1 DTDVNVSLVKE
12 GVKKTFRKRK
22 RVDGRDDE
30 DSDAES
36 VDEIDDAIPLNV
48 EKTVKDFEDQLDLDN
63 EDRNILDHFKK
74 KESSSRQKRLTD
86 LFRSIISEKH
96 IEIESVVD
104 NTSEKGKI
112 KLKPETKSQCEEI
125 GKVLQKYRSE
135 PEYWTAAAMYQI
147 TRLFVSNLQAHLAQ
161 HFCTVVLLPRI
172 RDDISHYKRLNFHL
186 YQALSKTLYKPAAFF
201 KGIIFPLCSY
211 GDCSLREAIII
222 ASLLANAHIP
232 VAHSAAAILKIMSMD
247 YHGANYIFLRV
258 LFDKKYALPYRVIE
272 ETVKNFKSF
281 KTDER
286 VLPVLWHQTL
296 LSFVQR
302 YKNDLTSEQ
311 KKEIFQITTFQSHYK
326 ITPLIRRELE
336 DSSNLERMDVN

>member
-1 DTDVNVSLVKE
+1 
-12 GVKKTFRKRK
+12 
-22 RVDGRDDE
+22 
-30 DSDAES
+30 
-36 VDEIDDAIPLNV
+36 
-48 EKTVKDFEDQLDLDN
+48 
-63 EDRNILDHFKK
+63 
-74 KESSSRQKRLTD
+74 
-86 LFRSIISEKH
+86 
-96 IEIESVVD
+96 
-104 NTSEKGKI
+104 
-112 KLKPETKSQCEEI
+112 
-125 GKVLQKYRSE
+125 
-135 PEYWTAAAMYQI
+135 MYQI

-272 ETVKNFKSF
+272 ETVKNFK
-281 KTDER
+281 R
-286 VLPVLWHQTL
+286 
-296 LSFVQR
+296 
-302 YKNDLTSEQ
+302 
-311 KKEIFQITTFQSHYK
+311 
-326 ITPLIRRELE
+326 
-336 DSSNLERMDVN
+336 